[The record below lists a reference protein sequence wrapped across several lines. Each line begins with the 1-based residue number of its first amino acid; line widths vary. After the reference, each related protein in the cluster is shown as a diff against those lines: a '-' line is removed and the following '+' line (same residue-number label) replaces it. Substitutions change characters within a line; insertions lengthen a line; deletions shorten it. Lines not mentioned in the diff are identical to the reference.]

1 MQTLNTAELAFLSI
15 LGNEELTRKAL
26 KLYAGQ
32 VYLFTDMFCPH
43 LNLMWNAYV
52 ALLGQYRKEFG
63 LKLRGDIVA
72 AGLSEAVAA
81 DRNLPPELRDRC
93 DAVLQKLAS
102 GDLPDTSEGTALIG
116 RLVKL
121 DGNRKL
127 MAKIN
132 ANADLQALQQSLD
145 ASRRVLGDLSDNASA
160 AADGSLD
167 MVFSPFRDIRKLATR
182 QVRVPTG
189 INWLDDLSS
198 GGGREGDKWLILGT
212 SGGGKS
218 VCAVQYACAQAL
230 MGNDTLW
237 VTYEQSIEGDL
248 AERMIA
254 NITDTSLSRIRDLG
268 FDNLPEEVREKFLT
282 AVAGVD
288 DRLVALDMTRWQKD
302 PTDPEDNC
310 GIASVRKQFLRL
322 KEQGH
327 RPKTVILDWFGSMMA
342 HIAANE
348 GLDLAS
354 CYRFKA
360 QEEIDKLVAF
370 AKEEKVLVI
379 VFHQLDT
386 AANEARP
393 TSIPGANQA
402 QDMKS
407 LQNYFD
413 LVLTIGKR
421 DENEVCYFANPK
433 NRKGQRIVR
442 TLRLIGDKARFVME
456 DGWLPD
462 SRTGSFYRPM
472 DGGQDDGGGKAAAS
486 GYSREVM

>member
-1 MQTLNTAELAFLSI
+1 VQTLNTAELAFLSI

-145 ASRRVLGDLSDNASA
+145 ASRKVLGDLSDA
-160 AADGSLD
+160 ATTADAAQ
-167 MVFSPFRDIRKLATR
+167 MVYNPLRDIRRLATR

-189 INWLDDLSS
+189 INWLDDLSA
-198 GGGREGDKWLILGT
+198 GGGRSGDLWLVMGT
-212 SGGGKS
+212 PGGGKTAT
-218 VCAVQYACAQAL
+218 CVQYACAQAL
-230 MGNDTLW
+230 MGNETMW
-237 VTYEQSIEGDL
+237 VTYEQSMEGDI

-254 NITDTSLSRIRDLG
+254 NITDTSLSKIRDIG
-268 FDNLPEEVREKFLT
+268 FDNLPEEVRERFLD

-288 DRLVALDMTRWQKD
+288 DRLVAVDMTHWQKD

-322 KEQGH
+322 KEQGRH
-327 RPKTVILDWFGSMMA
+327 PKTVIIDWFGSMMA

-348 GLDLAS
+348 GLDLAA

-360 QEEIDKLVAF
+360 QQEIDGLLKF
-370 AKEEKVLVI
+370 AKDEGIMVI
-379 VFHQLDT
+379 VFHQLDSR
-386 AANEARP
+386 ANEARP

-402 QDMKS
+402 QDMHS
-407 LQNYFD
+407 MQNYFD
-413 LVLTIGKR
+413 LVITIGKR
-421 DENEVCYFANPK
+421 DENDVCYFACPK

-442 TLRLIGDKARFVME
+442 TLRLIGDKSRFVME

>member
-1 MQTLNTAELAFLSI
+1 MQTLNSAELAFLSI
-15 LGNEELTRKAL
+15 LGNEELTKKAL
-26 KLYAGQ
+26 KLYKGQ
-32 VYLFTDMFCPH
+32 TFLFTEVFCPH
-43 LNLMWNAYV
+43 LNLMWNTYV
-52 ALLGQYRKEFG
+52 SMLGQYKKDFG
-63 LKLRGDIVA
+63 FKLRGDIIA
-72 AGLSEAVAA
+72 AGLAEAVQA
-81 DRNLPPELRDRC
+81 DRHLPQELKERC
-93 DAVLQKLAS
+93 DAVLQKLAA
-102 GDLPDTSEGTALIG
+102 GDMPDTAEGTALIG

-127 MAKIN
+127 VQKLN
-132 ANADLQALQQSLD
+132 ANADLQVLQQSLD
-145 ASRRVLGDLSDNASA
+145 ASKRALGDLSDNGAH
-160 AADGSLD
+160 DDNGVQ
-167 MVFSPFRDIRKLATR
+167 MVYNPFRDIRKLATK

-198 GGGREGDKWLILGT
+198 GGGREGDKWLVMGCP
-212 SGGGKS
+212 GGGKS

-237 VTYEQSIEGDL
+237 VTYEQSLEGDL

-254 NITDTSLSRIRDLG
+254 NITDTSLTKIRDVG
-268 FDNLPEEVREKFLT
+268 FDNLPDDIREKFLT
-282 AVAGVD
+282 AVSGVD
-288 DRLVALDMTRWQKD
+288 DRLVALDMTKWQKD
-302 PTDPEDNC
+302 PTDPADNC
-310 GIASVRKQFLRL
+310 GIASVRRQFDAL
-322 KEQGH
+322 KAQGK
-327 RPKTVILDWFGSMMA
+327 RFKTVIIDWFGSMMA

-393 TSIPGANQA
+393 TSVPGANQA

-462 SRTGSFYRPM
+462 PRSGSFYRPV
-472 DGGQDDGGGKAAAS
+472 DGGGPEETGSAS
-486 GYSREVM
+486 GYKREIE